1 MTYKPIKY
9 YFSKKKLLERS
20 GIKNTG
26 WADALD
32 GKRLFFPNGVN
43 SIVINGI
50 TVLQSWCNK
59 VVKDSQNIN

>member
-50 TVLQSWCNK
+50 TVLKSWCE
-59 VVKDSQNIN
+59 QR